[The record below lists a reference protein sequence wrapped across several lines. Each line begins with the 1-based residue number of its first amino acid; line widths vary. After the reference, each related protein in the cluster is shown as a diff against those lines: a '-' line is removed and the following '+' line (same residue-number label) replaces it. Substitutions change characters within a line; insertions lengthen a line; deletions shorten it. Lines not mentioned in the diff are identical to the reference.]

1 MFCSDF
7 TTMKKT
13 SLKIRQ
19 RNKEMMLTLRI
30 ESKTLARLN
39 TLSKKYSMT
48 RSDFVRSIL
57 EKMVDEMQNV

>member
-1 MFCSDF
+1 
-7 TTMKKT
+7 
-13 SLKIRQ
+13 
-19 RNKEMMLTLRI
+19 MLTLRI
-30 ESKTLARLN
+30 ESKTLTRLT

>member
-1 MFCSDF
+1 
-7 TTMKKT
+7 MKKT

-39 TLSKKYSMT
+39 TLSKKNAMT
-48 RSDFVRSIL
+48 RSDFVRNIL
-57 EKMVDEMQNV
+57 EKTVDEMQNV

>member
-1 MFCSDF
+1 
-7 TTMKKT
+7 MKKT